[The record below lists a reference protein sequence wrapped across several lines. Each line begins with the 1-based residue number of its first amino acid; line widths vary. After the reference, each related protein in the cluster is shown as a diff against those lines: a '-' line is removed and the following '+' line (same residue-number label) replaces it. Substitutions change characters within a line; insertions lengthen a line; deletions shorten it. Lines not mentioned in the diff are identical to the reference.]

1 MQIQL
6 STSKYQSQVLMSWL
20 AGRQGG
26 ADRAGIKAVLPEN
39 GVVSDLTADQLANA
53 LGSLRITAAGVEV
66 TPEVAMRVTTVYA
79 CVALISGAIS
89 TLPLPIYERVEEDDG
104 TESRRQVRH
113 EYWWML
119 NEQAYQQNQ
128 DAAAIHPGTF
138 SSAVAFEYFVASRLF
153 YGDAFALIQRPNN
166 FTNRATGWIPLH
178 PYRCQPFFDSQHFLH
193 YRVTDRAGRVRV
205 YDPSDILHVPS
216 LGFDGLRS
224 PSPITYAAREAVG
237 MSLAAEEFSARFFS
251 QGSTHDIALKTP
263 KKMTEEQI
271 NALRLAYVTKY
282 GGGKNSRV
290 PLILQGGLEVE
301 KLSITPE
308 DASLIATRQFTVE
321 EICRPF
327 GVPPFMVG
335 MTDKT
340 TSWGSG
346 VDSMGINFVK
356 YALRRHLTPIE
367 QEFNRKLWP
376 NRERYFVE
384 YATAA
389 LERGDFKTRMEGF
402 RAARGGAGMPG
413 WLSANEIR
421 HEEGYAPMKGGDVLF
436 DGGQSAKDPT
446 APAAGG

>member
-6 STSKYQSQVLMSWL
+6 STSKYQSRVLMGWL
-20 AGRQGG
+20 ASRNGG
-26 ADRAGIKAVLPEN
+26 AERAGIKAVLPEN
-39 GVVSDLTADQLANA
+39 GIVSDLTANNLSQI
-53 LGSLRITAAGVEV
+53 LGASRTTASGVDV
-66 TPEVAMRVTTVYA
+66 TPEIAMRVSAVYG
-79 CVALISGAIS
+79 CVALIAGAIS
-89 TLPLPIYERVEEDDG
+89 TLPLPVYERVDESDG
-104 TESRRQVRH
+104 SESRRQARH

-119 NEQAYQQNQ
+119 NEQAYQQNS
-128 DAAAIHPGTF
+128 DAASIHPGTF

-166 FTNRATGWIPLH
+166 FTNKVTGWIPLH

-224 PSPITYAAREAVG
+224 PSPITYAAREAIG
-237 MSLAAEEFSARFFS
+237 MGLAAEEFSARFFS

-263 KKMTEEQI
+263 KKLDEVQI
-271 NALRLAYVTKY
+271 DLLRQTYVAKY
-282 GGGKNSRV
+282 GGGTNNRV
-290 PLILQGGLEVE
+290 PLILSGGLEVE
-301 KLSITPE
+301 KLSITPQ
-308 DASLIATRQFTVE
+308 DAALVASRQFTVE
-321 EICRPF
+321 EICRVL

-356 YALRRHLTPIE
+356 YTLRRHLTPIE

-384 YATAA
+384 YDTAA
-389 LERGDFKTRMEGF
+389 LERGDFKTRNEGY
-402 RAARGGAGMPG
+402 RAALGGAGMPG
-413 WLSANEIR
+413 YMTPDEVR
-421 HEEGYAPMKGGDVLF
+421 HRENLPPIAGGDKLF
-436 DGGQSAKDPT
+436 TGEPNAKPPT
-446 APAAGG
+446 PPAAE